1 MKRIYNF
8 FPYLI
13 RRIFQDDL
21 LGLAAQMAYYFLLSM
36 FPALIFVVT
45 LLPFLPKLIK
55 EELISFV
62 DRLGPGSAGDVISF
76 ALHQVLTTPSVGLLS
91 FGFVTAVWSASS
103 GINAIVI
110 TLNKA
115 YGVSKNRA
123 FIKQRALSLLLTIG
137 MLFVLF
143 ISLALPVFGKQLGIW
158 IFEQFGG
165 NAVFPP
171 AWQLIRWG
179 LSILILFTVFTM
191 LYWIGPNLKFKCRKA
206 MPGAA
211 FASLG
216 WLAASFG
223 FAYYI
228 DNFGNFTRAYGS
240 LGGTILLILWFY
252 ITGIFI
258 IIGGE
263 LNAYLKGFE
272 KNNCP

>member
-1 MKRIYNF
+1 MKRIFEF

-13 RRIFQDDL
+13 KRIFHEDL

-45 LLPFLPKLIK
+45 LLPFLPILHKA
-55 EELISFV
+55 ELVSFV
-62 DRLGPGSAGDVISF
+62 DRLGPGAAGDVISSS
-76 ALHQVLTTPSVGLLS
+76 LQQVLTSPSVGLLS
-91 FGFVTAVWSASS
+91 FGFVTALWSASS
-103 GINAIVI
+103 GINAIVV

-115 YGVSKNRA
+115 YGVTKNRA
-123 FIKQRALSLLLTIG
+123 FIKQRALSLLLTLG
-137 MLFVLF
+137 MLLVLF
-143 ISLALPVFGKQLGIW
+143 ITLALPVFGKQLGIW
-158 IFEQFGG
+158 IFSQLGG
-165 NAVFPP
+165 NTVFP
-171 AWQLIRWG
+171 AVWHLIRWG

-211 FASLG
+211 LASTG
-216 WLAASFG
+216 WLVSSFG

-263 LNAYLKGFE
+263 FNAYLKGFE
-272 KNNCP
+272 KSNCP